1 MGMDEW
7 ESEKRSASL
16 VRIEFIR
23 IARYVVVNIQDLVFS
38 VSGP

>member
-1 MGMDEW
+1 MDEW
-7 ESEKRSASL
+7 ESEQRSASL

-23 IARYVVVNIQDLVFS
+23 TARYVVMNIQDLVFS